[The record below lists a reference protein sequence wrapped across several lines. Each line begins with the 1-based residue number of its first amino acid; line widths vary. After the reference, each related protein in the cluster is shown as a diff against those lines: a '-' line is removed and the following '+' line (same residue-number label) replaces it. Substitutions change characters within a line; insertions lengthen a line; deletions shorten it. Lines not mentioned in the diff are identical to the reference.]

1 MKYYTKDGVEHE
13 YTMTSKINDTGRYGS
28 IFRVREND
36 SICLKYLNEVKTSEP
51 LTIFDDTPTVISEDI
66 FGYFKGLNNPNFC
79 KLYDL
84 LYSRDGKIVAYTMR
98 YYQNA
103 IHNIL
108 LMPTDYLVDN
118 FSAIYDAMDKLAKDL
133 VMVVD
138 LHNRNMVLTENDIVI
153 VDFDKY
159 RIEKDKPYDVILEIN
174 TSALYYAFSKM
185 FNNALKEC
193 GLDVD
198 NPTSRLRV
206 SELFSYGTNPYVLK
220 RKLDSCKRIG
230 DYFLQ

>member
-1 MKYYTKDGVEHE
+1 MKYYTKDGVEYE
-13 YTMTSKINDTGRYGS
+13 YTITSKINDTGNYGN

-36 SICLKYLNEVKTSEP
+36 SICLKHLKEVKSSQP

-66 FGYFKGLNNPNFC
+66 FEYFKCLNNPNFC

-84 LYSRDGKIVAYTMR
+84 LYSKDSKIIAYTMR
-98 YYQNA
+98 YYQN
-103 IHNIL
+103 IINNIL
-108 LMPTDYLVDN
+108 LMPVDYLVDN

-133 VMVVD
+133 VLVVD
-138 LHNRNMVLTENDIVI
+138 LHNRNMVLTENNIVI

-185 FNNALKEC
+185 LNSALKEC

-198 NPTSRLRV
+198 SSTSRLMV
-206 SELFSYGTNPYVLK
+206 SELFSYGTDPYVLK
-220 RKLDSCKRIG
+220 RKLGSCKRIG
-230 DYFLQ
+230 DYFL